1 MMMKMAVSFLFG
13 VVTGAVVALL
23 YAPSSGEELRGQIQT
38 TAQADMQRM
47 REEWNRNLAQ
57 MQAQINKLNADATAY
72 MEQMRGSEGEGATA
86 VNDK

>member
-72 MEQMRGSEGEGATA
+72 MEQMRSSEGEGATA

>member
-1 MMMKMAVSFLFG
+1 MMIKMAVSFLFG
-13 VVTGAVVALL
+13 VITGAVVALL
-23 YAPSSGEELRGQIQT
+23 YAPSSGGELRGQIQT

-72 MEQMRGSEGEGATA
+72 MEQMRGSEGEEATA
-86 VNDK
+86 VEIE

>member
-1 MMMKMAVSFLFG
+1 MMKMAVSFLLG
-13 VVTGAVVALL
+13 AITGAVVALL
-23 YAPSSGEELRGQIQT
+23 YAPSSGEELRDQIQT

-72 MEQMRGSEGEGATA
+72 MEQMRSSEGDGATA